1 MKSFSQ
7 LEIKIDYQQTG
18 FVGNKIEV
26 SELFNQEISVFAY
39 KIVPSKFPKP
49 GRDNCLHMQ
58 IELNGEKRVVFVT
71 SEVLMR
77 VLKQIPDDD
86 FPFKTTIKKN
96 QKMFV
101 FT

>member
-1 MKSFSQ
+1 MKKFSQ
-7 LEIKIDYQQTG
+7 LGIKMDVLETG
-18 FVGNKIEV
+18 FIGNKIEV
-26 SELFNQEISVFAY
+26 SEIFNQEISVHAF

-77 VLKQIPDDD
+77 VLKQIPDND
-86 FPFKTTIKKN
+86 FPFVTTIRKN
-96 QKMFV
+96 QKRFE

>member
-7 LEIKIDYQQTG
+7 LGIKMDYDQSG

-26 SELFNQEISVFAY
+26 AEIFNQQVTVHAY
-39 KIVPSKFPKP
+39 KITESKFPKP
-49 GRDNCLHMQ
+49 GRERCLHMQ

-77 VLKQIPDDD
+77 VLDSIPKDD
-86 FPFKTTIKKN
+86 FPFTTTIRKN
-96 QKMFV
+96 QKRFE